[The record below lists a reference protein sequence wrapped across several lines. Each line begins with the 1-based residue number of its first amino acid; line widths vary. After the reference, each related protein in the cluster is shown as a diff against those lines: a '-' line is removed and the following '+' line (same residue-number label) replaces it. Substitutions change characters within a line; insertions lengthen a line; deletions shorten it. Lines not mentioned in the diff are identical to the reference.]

1 MSERSGPR
9 PARAASRTTGG
20 LLRDKTTWIRYGQLG
35 VVAFL
40 IDGYAP
46 TVSLLAQDL
55 GLSRAQASLHG
66 GAVGL
71 GILLAGSLSA
81 RLAGFLGRNAVTWL
95 GLFGMSAAVSL
106 YCLGGNLTL
115 TLLGIGT
122 AGFFGS
128 LVMAAG
134 NADLSAL
141 HRSKGPQA
149 LNEGAAVSQGFGL
162 LAPAVLGLA
171 AASILGWRAGLMVL
185 VLLTGVLAI
194 SGLRSR
200 GGRTAEEVSAEAS
213 PTPCTASA
221 RRLPP
226 RFWVIWVCLV
236 CLLGIE
242 FSMTM
247 WTPAFLIER
256 TGLDAPLATA
266 SVSVTLLG
274 IMLGRF
280 VFARLA
286 SAERLDAL
294 LMVAILLSLAGF
306 IVFWLATS
314 AAVAV
319 PALFLVGLGISGQYP
334 LSLARMIH
342 SSKNMTDRATASAS
356 VGMGLA
362 LALAPITLGS
372 LGDRLGI
379 VPAMMLVPLLAVV
392 SAAIVV
398 VAPVSPAF
406 RLRRR

>member
-1 MSERSGPR
+1 MPDSTEPR
-9 PARAASRTTGG
+9 PVPAASGATAG

-35 VVAFL
+35 AVAFL

-66 GAVGL
+66 GAVGI
-71 GILLAGSLSA
+71 GILLAGSLSP
-81 RLAGFLGRNAVTWL
+81 RLSGLFGRNAVTWL

-106 YCLGGNLTL
+106 YCLGGNLIL
-115 TLLGIGT
+115 TLFGIGA

-171 AASILGWRAGLMVL
+171 AASMLGWRAGLMVL
-185 VLLTGVLAI
+185 VLLTVILA
-194 SGLRSR
+194 
-200 GGRTAEEVSAEAS
+200 VSALRYRCERAAAADAIQVLPGAGPRS
-213 PTPCTASA
+213 
-221 RRLPP
+221 RLPP
-226 RFWVIWVCLV
+226 RFWAVWACLV

-274 IMLGRF
+274 IMHGRF

-286 SAERLDAL
+286 SVERLDAL
-294 LMVAILLSLAGF
+294 LVVAILLTLAGF
-306 IVFWLATS
+306 VVFWSATT

-319 PALFLVGLGISGQYP
+319 PALFIIGLGISGHYP

-372 LGDRLGI
+372 LGDGLGI
-379 VPAMMLVPLLAVV
+379 IPAMMLVPVLAVL
-392 SAAIVV
+392 SGAIVFL
-398 VAPVSPAF
+398 APVSKGACVPAS
-406 RLRRR
+406 

>member
-1 MSERSGPR
+1 MSDSTEPLPARTASR
-9 PARAASRTTGG
+9 PAAG

-35 VVAFL
+35 AVAFL

-66 GAVGL
+66 GAVGV

-81 RLAGFLGRNAVTWL
+81 KLAGFLGRNAVTWL

-106 YCLGGNLTL
+106 YCLGGNLAL
-115 TLLGIGT
+115 TLPGIGA

-141 HRSKGPQA
+141 HRAKGPQA

-171 AASILGWRAGLMVL
+171 AASVLGWRAGLMVL
-185 VLLTGVLAI
+185 VLLSVVLAI
-194 SGLRSR
+194 SGLRFS
-200 GGRTAEEVSAEAS
+200 GGRAAAKEADPATPGTAL
-213 PTPCTASA
+213 P

-226 RFWVIWVCLV
+226 RFWVIWICLV

-247 WTPAFLIER
+247 WTPAFLIEK

-280 VFARLA
+280 MFARLA
-286 SAERLDAL
+286 SVERLDVL
-294 LMVAILLSLAGF
+294 LIAAILLSLAGF

-319 PALFLVGLGISGQYP
+319 PALFIVGLGISGQYP

-342 SSKNMTDRATASAS
+342 SARNMTDRATAWAS

-379 VPAMMLVPLLAVV
+379 VPAMMLVPVLAVL

-398 VAPVSPAF
+398 LARCPGTLS
-406 RLRRR
+406 

>member
-1 MSERSGPR
+1 
-9 PARAASRTTGG
+9 
-20 LLRDKTTWIRYGQLG
+20 LLRDKRTWIRYGQLG

-55 GLSRAQASLHG
+55 GLSRAQASMHG
-66 GAVGL
+66 GAVGV

-81 RLAGFLGRNAVTWL
+81 RLAGSLGRNAVTWL
-95 GLFGMSAAVSL
+95 GLFGMSAAVCL
-106 YCLGGNLTL
+106 YCLGGNLAL

-185 VLLTGVLAI
+185 VLLTAVLAI
-194 SGLRSR
+194 SGLRYR
-200 GGRTAEEVSAEAS
+200 RERTAPEAA
-213 PTPCTASA
+213 TPESGPAPGVASA

-247 WTPAFLIER
+247 WTPSFLIER

-266 SVSVTLLG
+266 SVSITLLG

-280 VFARLA
+280 IFARLA
-286 SAERLDAL
+286 SVERLDAL
-294 LMVAILLSLAGF
+294 LIAAIVITLAGF
-306 IVFWLATS
+306 VVFWLATS

-319 PALFLVGLGISGQYP
+319 SALFLVGLGISGHYP

-342 SSKNMTDRATASAS
+342 SSRNMTDRATGSAS

-362 LALAPITLGS
+362 LALAPIALGS
-372 LGDRLGI
+372 LGDRVGI

-392 SAAIVV
+392 SAAIIVL
-398 VAPVSPAF
+398 APVSPAS
-406 RLRRR
+406 RRRRR

>member
-1 MSERSGPR
+1 MPDSAEPR
-9 PARAASRTTGG
+9 PARAASRATAG
-20 LLRDKTTWIRYGQLG
+20 LLRNKTTWIRYGQLG

-95 GLFGMSAAVSL
+95 GLFGMSAAVSV
-106 YCLGGNLTL
+106 YCFGQNLSL

-171 AASILGWRAGLMVL
+171 AASVLGWRTGLMVL
-185 VLLTGVLAI
+185 VLLTVILAI
-194 SGLRSR
+194 SGLRYR
-200 GGRTAEEVSAEAS
+200 RERTKAEEADPVHA
-213 PTPCTASA
+213 TALP

-226 RFWVIWVCLV
+226 RFWVIWICLV

-280 VFARLA
+280 IFARLA
-286 SAERLDAL
+286 SVERLDAL
-294 LMVAILLSLAGF
+294 LIASILLSLAGF
-306 IVFWLATS
+306 AVFWLATS

-319 PALFLVGLGISGQYP
+319 PALFIVGLGISGQYP

-372 LGDRLGI
+372 LGDRVGI
-379 VPAMMLVPLLAVV
+379 VPAMLLVPLLAVL
-392 SAAIVV
+392 STAIVILT
-398 VAPVSPAF
+398 PVSSDPV
-406 RLRRR
+406 LRRR

>member
-1 MSERSGPR
+1 MSDSTER
-9 PARAASRTTGG
+9 PAERAATRTTAG

-46 TVSLLAQDL
+46 SVPLLAQDL
-55 GLSRAQASLHG
+55 ELSRAQASLHG

-81 RLAGFLGRNAVTWL
+81 RLAGLFGRNAVTWV
-95 GLFGMSAAVSL
+95 GLFGMSAAVAL
-106 YCLGGNLTL
+106 YCLGGNLIL
-115 TLLGIGT
+115 TLAGIGT

-171 AASILGWRAGLMVL
+171 AASILGWRAGLLVL
-185 VLLTGVLAI
+185 VLLTVILAI
-194 SGLRSR
+194 SGLRYR
-200 GGRTAEEVSAEAS
+200 RERTAAEESA
-213 PTPCTASA
+213 PVPGTASA
-221 RRLPP
+221 HPLPP
-226 RFWVIWVCLV
+226 RFWAIWICLV

-247 WTPAFLIER
+247 WTPAFLIEK

-266 SVSVTLLG
+266 SVSITLLG

-280 VFARLA
+280 IFARLA
-286 SAERLDAL
+286 SVERLDAL
-294 LMVAILLSLAGF
+294 LIAAILLTLVGF
-306 IVFWLATS
+306 VVFWLATS

-319 PALFLVGLGISGQYP
+319 PALFIVGLGISGHYP

-342 SSKNMTDRATASAS
+342 SSKNMTDRATAAAS

-379 VPAMMLVPLLAVV
+379 IPAMMLVPLLAVL

-398 VAPVSPAF
+398 LAPVSSGSV
-406 RLRRR
+406 LRRP

>member
-1 MSERSGPR
+1 MAERSGPR

-149 LNEGAAVSQGFGL
+149 LNEG
-162 LAPAVLGLA
+162 